1 MKIGDFQA
9 LSDWILYSTGQV
21 IVGDGVVIQK
31 MLCAAL
37 AGGHVLFE
45 DNPGLGKTLLAKVFA
60 KVSGCA
66 WSRVQF
72 TPDMMPGDILGA
84 RIWKDARTGFVL
96 EKGPVFTNILLADE
110 INRAPPKTQS
120 ALLEAMEEKQVTIEG
135 STYRL
140 EKPFFVIATQNPIE
154 LEGTFPLPEAQ
165 LDRFL
170 LKMTTGYVKTLEQE
184 SEILRRR
191 IGWKTD
197 DPTGQIER
205 ALTQDQF
212 VAMQDH
218 VESSVYVDSQILDYV
233 SNIVRAT
240 REHPAVEVG
249 SSPRGGLALLKL
261 SRAYAAMCGRDFVT
275 PDDVKVFVEDALG
288 HRVIL
293 NIEYEIE
300 GTATPR
306 SVVSEVVA
314 SIEPPRDYIRQGFK
328 KRQIN

>member
-1 MKIGDFQA
+1 MDIKEFQE
-9 LSDWILYSTGQV
+9 LSGWILWATGQV
-21 IVGDGVVIQK
+21 FVSDGVVIQK

-37 AGGHVLFE
+37 AGGNVLFE
-45 DNPGLGKTLLAKVFA
+45 DYPGLGKTLLAKIFA
-60 KVSGCA
+60 KVSGCS
-66 WSRVQF
+66 WGRVQF

-84 RIWKDARTGFVL
+84 RIWKDARTGFIL

-135 STYRL
+135 TTYRL

-170 LKMTTGYVKTLEQE
+170 LKMTTGYAKTLEQE
-184 SEILRRR
+184 SEILRHR
-191 IGWKTD
+191 IDWKTD
-197 DPTGQIER
+197 DPVGLIDSAISR
-205 ALTQDQF
+205 GQF
-212 VAMQDH
+212 VAMQEL
-218 VESSVYVDSQILDYV
+218 VESAVYVDGQILDYV
-233 SNIVRAT
+233 SQIVRAT

-275 PDDVKVFVEDALG
+275 PDDIKIFAEDALG
-288 HRVIL
+288 HRVIM
-293 NIEYEIE
+293 NVEYEIE
-300 GTATPR
+300 GMATPR
-306 SVVSEVVA
+306 SVVGEVV
-314 SIEPPRDYIRQGFK
+314 SGIEPPKDYVRQGFT
-328 KRQIN
+328 RR